1 MREFLFFF
9 ISVMIIFSLIQKST
23 KSYEVE
29 TLVSQ
34 IDNRRYIVRK
44 RDDSQQACDLLA
56 QINKRIEILFS
67 HLRNISQKRE
77 GVDTLLRR
85 YNPDKLSETLQGEKY
100 TSYSVNKG
108 EQISLCLRYKDDSF
122 ININTIM
129 FVVLHELAHVMTKE
143 EGHTESFWA
152 NMKYLLEEGEK
163 QKIYKP
169 ENYKKDPVNYCGMKI
184 YSTPYDFK
192 K

>member
-29 TLVSQ
+29 TLVSK

-67 HLRNISQKRE
+67 H
-77 GVDTLLRR
+77 
-85 YNPDKLSETLQGEKY
+85 KL
-100 TSYSVNKG
+100 
-108 EQISLCLRYKDDSF
+108 
-122 ININTIM
+122 
-129 FVVLHELAHVMTKE
+129 
-143 EGHTESFWA
+143 
-152 NMKYLLEEGEK
+152 
-163 QKIYKP
+163 
-169 ENYKKDPVNYCGMKI
+169 
-184 YSTPYDFK
+184 
-192 K
+192 